1 MNQVILQA
9 DNALQ
14 QAGLQ
19 DFEHLAEDFELY
31 LVTSTSLL
39 RLHSLQPL
47 AELNESLAS
56 SSIQLPGQVNQSMGQ
71 DPSALCLAP
80 SDWLLF
86 SEYLAPGLLQS
97 QLQEAIDPGRTA
109 LLDQGSAFA
118 VLRLAGPVAP
128 WVLAKCAGLNWHD
141 GMSEGQHC
149 CRTLLQQIPA
159 IVHYHQPGSGS
170 GPYVFDVIMERSLA
184 RHGWQVLLEK
194 LPHARELEQ
203 RHGSR

>member
-1 MNQVILQA
+1 MTQGALQP

-19 DFEHLAEDFELY
+19 NFEHQAEDFELY
-31 LVTSTSLL
+31 LLTSTSLL

-47 AELNESLAS
+47 QELNEALGS
-56 SSIQLPGQVNQSMGQ
+56 SNIYLPGRVNQSSGQ

-80 SDWLLF
+80 SEWLLF
-86 SEYLAPGLLQS
+86 SEYLVPGLLQS

-109 LLDQGSAFA
+109 LLDQNSAFA
-118 VLRLAGPVAP
+118 VLRLSGPVAP
-128 WVLAKCAGLNWHD
+128 RVLEKCAGLDWRTAM
-141 GMSEGQHC
+141 GAGAHC

-194 LPHARELEQ
+194 LPHARELHQ